1 MDDVRVGRHVLQPN
15 RQLLL
20 DGKRVPIG
28 PRALAIIGTLA
39 ARRGEVVT
47 KDELFE
53 AVWPGTIVE
62 ENSLQVHIA
71 ALRKGLGED
80 AGLIETVRGVGYQL
94 LDNPP
99 GEQEPEPSADRSLD
113 GETPSGRGP
122 VAPDP
127 AYRQADADAA
137 PAAPGPNA
145 HERAKPRRRRL
156 PLVLGAGVIAV
167 LALALLV
174 LPLLT
179 ERQPAAADVER
190 TLVILPLATDGGEQQ
205 AFLGS
210 SLSSTLSS
218 ELGQLPRIRMIA
230 ATSARAIAG
239 DALTP
244 NEVAERFGIDLM
256 IEGEV
261 ATSGDA
267 VSATVR
273 LIEAASAEQV
283 WTDRV
288 EVPSGNL
295 GMLQGQLAQAI
306 ATALKARVG
315 AGAGPARAIRTT
327 DPEAYRA
334 YLQGI
339 YGLNFPLSEGDKR
352 LEAYRHF
359 SRAVELDPVFAEAWA
374 ARAYLLEASFK
385 FFFLPERDRPADTVM
400 EDAERALALDPDN
413 MMAQVARI
421 WWTFTDS
428 GKVERAVAD
437 LDAVL
442 ERDPGNE
449 AAANAM
455 RWVYFQAGDPERQL
469 EWEDRFYEVDPFN
482 LTGASRRQTP
492 LLYMGDYE
500 ALVDFLDECELC
512 DLRMKHYLM
521 GMGALATPEQIR
533 RDLPRVEAMLREELP
548 PERVERLLAIPRW
561 LATGEDMTPAMEQ
574 RLLDAGYYEVA
585 LAAWFGADADVV
597 FEKLGWEDAPYFWT
611 SIMTAG
617 GRYSLPP
624 AMRADPRFHARFD
637 NPIGR
642 NVLAYRRKRG
652 LKEGMP
658 IEPGEVA
665 GEEARLAARGLVPRR

>member
-1 MDDVRVGRHVLQPN
+1 MDDIRVGRHVLQPN

-20 DGKRVPIG
+20 DGKRVTIG

-39 ARRGEVVT
+39 ARRGEIVT

-53 AVWPGTIVE
+53 AVWPDTIVE

-71 ALRKGLGED
+71 SLRKALGED

-99 GEQEPEPSADRSLD
+99 EPLAAEPGKDEPAHEPVPQVAAGEEIAAGREAAAEPAR
-113 GETPSGRGP
+113 
-122 VAPDP
+122 
-127 AYRQADADAA
+127 A
-137 PAAPGPNA
+137 PAAAAPDRPQ
-145 HERAKPRRRRL
+145 RRNL
-156 PLVLGAGVIAV
+156 PLVLGACAIV
-167 LALALLV
+167 LLGLALLV
-174 LPLLT
+174 LPVFSS
-179 ERQPAAADVER
+179 EQPAAADVEQ

-230 ATSARAIAG
+230 ATSARAIAQ

-244 NEVAERFGIDLM
+244 NEVAERFGIDLLL
-256 IEGEV
+256 EGEV
-261 ATSGDA
+261 RTRGEGL
-267 VSATVR
+267 SATVR
-273 LIEAASAEQV
+273 LVEAASARQV
-283 WTDRV
+283 WTDTV
-288 EVPSGNL
+288 EIASGNL

-306 ATALKARVG
+306 AAALKARVG
-315 AGAGPARAIRTT
+315 AGAEPAKAIRTT

-413 MMAQVARI
+413 MMAQVAAT

-437 LDAVL
+437 LEAVL
-442 ERDPGNE
+442 ARDPGNE

-455 RWVYFQAGDPERQL
+455 RFIYFQAGDPERML

-482 LTGASRRQTP
+482 LNGASRRQTP

-512 DLRMKHYLM
+512 DLRMKHYLF

-533 RDLPRVEAMLREELP
+533 RDLPRVEAMLRQELP
-548 PERVERLLAIPRW
+548 GEQVERLLAVPRW
-561 LATGEDMTPAMEQ
+561 LATGEEMTPAMEQ
-574 RLLDAGYYEVA
+574 RLLDSSPYEAA
-585 LAAWFGADADVV
+585 LAAWFGAEADVV
-597 FEKLGWEDAPYFWT
+597 FEKIGWEDAPYFWT

-665 GEEARLAARGLVPRR
+665 AEEARLAARGLVPRR